1 MRGGGDEE
9 WSTERKTRVLTNDG
23 RPPKVGG
30 VEFHLVIVEYE
41 DILASIDKLLV
52 RSIVHFKRE

>member
-1 MRGGGDEE
+1 M
-9 WSTERKTRVLTNDG
+9 LTNDG

-41 DILASIDKLLV
+41 DILASIDKLLME
-52 RSIVHFKRE
+52 RRVHFYRKNQNRREGKIPA